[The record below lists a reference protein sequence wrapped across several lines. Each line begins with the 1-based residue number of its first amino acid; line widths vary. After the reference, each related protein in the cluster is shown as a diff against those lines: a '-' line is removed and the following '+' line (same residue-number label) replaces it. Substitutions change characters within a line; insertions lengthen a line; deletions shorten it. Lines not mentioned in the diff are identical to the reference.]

1 VSATRVKADPPVERN
16 SASSPTRGIQGLA
29 LGTAAALALALALVF
44 FYAPLDA
51 DQGFVQK
58 IFYVHVPLAIVSLC
72 GFVLGGFLA
81 VGHLRTGD
89 RKWDLR
95 SYVAIHM
102 ALIFSVGGLITG
114 SIWAKAS
121 WGHWWEWSDPT
132 LVSYL
137 IVVLLFATYQPLR
150 FSIEDPERQ
159 ARYASVF
166 AVVAAAFVPLNF
178 IAVRLSQGFVH
189 PRVLTLG
196 GGNLPGPMRLTFVI
210 SLIAIGLLYATLSKY
225 ELTAKRTRMQL
236 RAARRALLGDD
247 AVRPLGRSAAP
258 S

>member
-1 VSATRVKADPPVERN
+1 MPTTYSRGLRGLTLATMA
-16 SASSPTRGIQGLA
+16 TI
-29 LGTAAALALALALVF
+29 TAAFALVF

-72 GFVLGGFLA
+72 GFVLGGVLA
-81 VGHLRTGD
+81 IAHLKTGD

-102 ALIFSVGGLITG
+102 SLIFAVGGLITG

-132 LVSYL
+132 LVSFL

-166 AVVAAAFVPLNF
+166 AIVAGAFVPMNF
-178 IAVRLSQGFVH
+178 IVVRISQGFVH
-189 PRVLTLG
+189 PRVLTLS
-196 GGNLPGPMRLTFVI
+196 GGNLPGPMRLTFAV
-210 SLIAIGLLYATLSKY
+210 SLIAIGLLFATLWRY
-225 ELTAKRTRMQL
+225 ELAAKSTRMQL
-236 RAARRALLGDD
+236 RRARRALLGED